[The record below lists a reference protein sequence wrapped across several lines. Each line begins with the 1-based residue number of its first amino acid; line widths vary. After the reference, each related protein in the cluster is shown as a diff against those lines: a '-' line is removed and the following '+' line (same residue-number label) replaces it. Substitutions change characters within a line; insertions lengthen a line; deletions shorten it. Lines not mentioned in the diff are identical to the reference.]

1 MHIIFQIQGRIDV
14 PDGTTPLPGIE
25 NQFLLPSGQIISV
38 HPVIELASGPNTDD
52 HRDLTYTEAAGLGI
66 LLDLYDRTAT
76 LRTSN
81 SAQAR

>member
-25 NQFLLPSGQIISV
+25 NQFRLPSGQIASV
-38 HPVIELASGPNTDD
+38 HPVIELAIGPDTDD
-52 HRDLTYTEAAGLGI
+52 HRDLTYSEAASLGI

-81 SAQAR
+81 